1 MFEMPFLSC
10 FVRVYIIIVDILWW
24 FTVARAKKV
33 KVKKEIRAF
42 NVSEGES
49 KTQGCS
55 VSEEESIPQGNSQ

>member
-1 MFEMPFLSC
+1 MQFLSC
-10 FVRVYIIIVDILWW
+10 FVRVGIITVDILLW

-33 KVKKEIRAF
+33 KGKKEIRAF